1 MIESRCG
8 VLCAQCPL
16 RESMGCKGCTNMDK
30 PFWGER
36 CPIKSCCEEKPHTH
50 CGQCPEFP
58 CQQLTEYAH
67 DPEHGDNGLRLEQC
81 RKWREE
87 A

>member
-8 VLCAQCPL
+8 ILCAQCAL
-16 RESMGCKGCTNMDK
+16 RETAGCKGCTNMDK

-36 CPIKSCCEEKPHTH
+36 CPIKSCCEEKPHAH
-50 CGQCPEFP
+50 CGQCPDFP
-58 CQQLTEYAH
+58 CRQLTEYAY

-81 RKWREE
+81 EKWREE